1 MNTEDNQIS
10 CNIPNLINRGI
21 IIKRGLLLEFNWKYF
36 YLLEIENYDISM
48 RIAIG
53 KRLRRTKW

>member
-10 CNIPNLINRGI
+10 CNIPNLINRGK
-21 IIKRGLLLEFNWKYF
+21 IIKRGLLLEFNWKYL

-48 RIAIG
+48 RNCN
-53 KRLRRTKW
+53 W